1 MREILFR
8 GKRIDNGDW
17 VYGAYITMHHND
29 GRTHIHHFI
38 IPDGSNLSYGVKVE
52 DILVEVDVK
61 TICQCTSLTDKN
73 GNNIFEGDF
82 LKLKDERNG
91 GECMAFVGFGNLN
104 GDYNWGFQLARVKGD
119 DLNTSILLW
128 TDMEGSAYAEIIG
141 NVFDDQ
147 KLLEVNE

>member
-38 IPDGSNLSYGVKVE
+38 IPDGSDLSYGVKVE

-61 TICQCTSLTDKN
+61 TVCQCTGLKDKT
-73 GNNIFEGDF
+73 GRKIFEGDIVKYDRYIGKIVF
-82 LKLKDERNG
+82 ISGEYKIKWNEDVYFRSDMDFWCNDDDEKIQI
-91 GECMAFVGFGNLN
+91 V
-104 GDYNWGFQLARVKGD
+104 
-119 DLNTSILLW
+119 
-128 TDMEGSAYAEIIG
+128 G
-141 NVFDDQ
+141 NVFDNPE
-147 KLLEVNE
+147 LLENGKE